1 MRKLLIA
8 SFLFSL
14 LLFPL
19 SCTYDKFDEVEEC
32 DNSLM
37 ASLADQTSSACG
49 IASGSITAAVIGET
63 AGTPVTFSLN
73 GSSFQDDPEFTD
85 LAAGTYSLTVK
96 QGICTSTLEITL
108 ENAEGL
114 KAAAEATPSNCGSA
128 SGSIS
133 ITTTDASGAV
143 SYSLNGGAAQS
154 APTFTGLAPG
164 NYQIAVTDGI
174 GCQVS
179 LEATILSTVAF
190 AEIESIV
197 TSSCAISGCH
207 AGNVSPDFR
216 VRENILSRSGRIG
229 VRTGNSSMPP
239 PSSGNSLSQSDID
252 AISCWVADGAPE

>member
-1 MRKLLIA
+1 M
-8 SFLFSL
+8 
-14 LLFPL
+14 
-19 SCTYDKFDEVEEC
+19 
-32 DNSLM
+32 
-37 ASLADQTSSACG
+37 
-49 IASGSITAAVIGET
+49 
-63 AGTPVTFSLN
+63 
-73 GSSFQDDPEFTD
+73 
-85 LAAGTYSLTVK
+85 TVK